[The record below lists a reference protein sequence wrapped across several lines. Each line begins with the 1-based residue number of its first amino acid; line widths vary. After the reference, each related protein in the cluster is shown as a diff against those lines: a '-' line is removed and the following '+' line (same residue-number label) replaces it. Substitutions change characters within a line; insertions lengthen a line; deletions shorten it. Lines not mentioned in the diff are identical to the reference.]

1 MSRLYKIVN
10 RQLLQF
16 VQQQTHTLL
25 HCVGFWDE
33 QVVDLNFVCTEIQE
47 SEVGEGFPT
56 VLHQEDTIDVRVVK
70 LSQFGEVVRKTY
82 LKQTMSEP

>member
-1 MSRLYKIVN
+1 M
-10 RQLLQF
+10 
-16 VQQQTHTLL
+16 
-25 HCVGFWDE
+25 
-33 QVVDLNFVCTEIQE
+33 CTEIQE